1 MAPPRAV
8 TLLVAL
14 LAALPER
21 GRGPGQLVTPRP
33 RNSID
38 FDDPRIPAKLRTTWA
53 WCQNITGAPCNNGQ
67 TAYWY
72 SQGCYIGC
80 AQCDHVSGR
89 RQVDLCGKGLVGMLP
104 DESVSVNREHATGA
118 SRNGKLDI
126 YRHNPWRA
134 PGHAPVADA
143 CGLAG
148 GTPWKDL
155 APEEG
160 RYITTAHAHHGMNG
174 TDLPE
179 MPTGTVWKAGGTADV
194 AWQVRYNHGGG
205 YAYRLCPASENLTEA
220 CFQKH
225 PMDFVRDRHALLL
238 GDGTKIPIAGVFTN
252 TGPSPLHLGSAPH
265 SRWLGELDATGHA
278 RARPALQLRRVRRRH
293 TRRLQ
298 LRLPAWR
305 GDGRLPHAGELLG
318 RGVRALPRHTWQR
331 LQPLRQPRQR
341 HLVPAARGR
350 RHHGK
355 AASGSRCPQGAD
367 AATGQVHPR
376 LSVRLRPDRTGLV
389 QLRRRG
395 DHRLTEMGVF
405 VGVIINSYTFASFA
419 ASAGISRAL
428 ILHSRGPQYS
438 ALRRGPPDQQ
448 SLVRIRCSMPRP
460 QVMRGC

>member
-21 GRGPGQLVTPRP
+21 GRGHGQLVTPRP

-252 TGPSPLHLGSAPH
+252 TGTSPRGSTWARLPIPAGWASWMPPDTRGLGPRCSCDESGDGTPGDYNCGCRRGEETDGCLTPGNCSAGACEPCPGTPGSDC
-265 SRWLGELDATGHA
+265 SRCDNRVNVTSFPPPADDATMA
-278 RARPALQLRRVRRRH
+278 K
-293 TRRLQ
+293 
-298 LRLPAWR
+298 LPAVH
-305 GDGRLPHAGELLG
+305 DVLKVPMLPPGKYTLG
-318 RGVRALPRHTWQR
+318 FRYDCDQTAQVW
-331 LQPLRQPRQR
+331 
-341 HLVPAARGR
+341 
-350 RHHGK
+350 
-355 AASGSRCPQGAD
+355 SNCAD
-367 AATGQVHPR
+367 V
-376 LSVRLRPDRTGLV
+376 
-389 QLRRRG
+389 
-395 DHRLTEMGVF
+395 E
-405 VGVIINSYTFASFA
+405 IIA
-419 ASAGISRAL
+419 
-428 ILHSRGPQYS
+428 
-438 ALRRGPPDQQ
+438 
-448 SLVRIRCSMPRP
+448 
-460 QVMRGC
+460 